1 MHSQFEEKKRFV
13 TLLAYADAVMPPIL
27 HMEDTGSDLV
37 LTNTLQEAAAII
49 TNKLLDLI
57 IIDMDFGLKL
67 VAETRPTGSIN
78 HHTPIIALV
87 DKPDTGLRTQ
97 LITAGFDDCLVKPLS
112 ASDLSGLVKFW
123 CENKVLDS
131 FLESTETLLAI
142 FRKNNGVVLKLYHK
156 LFEELP
162 QQVGTINIAL
172 NTGQYQLAFDTSH
185 KIIGSAKICY
195 LKDIEAS
202 AKALEQCLSQKKY
215 DLVEGYFLML
225 QHSVAAFIDHRQFI
239 LAYLDEQLSDK
250 Q

>member
-27 HMEDTGSDLV
+27 HMEDSDLV

-49 TNKLLDLI
+49 TSKSFDLI
-57 IIDMDFGLKL
+57 IIDMDLDGLKL

-87 DKPDTGLRTQ
+87 DTPDSGVKTQ
-97 LITAGFDDCLVKPLS
+97 LITAGFDDCLLKPLS
-112 ASDLSGLVKFW
+112 ANDLKELVKFW

-142 FRKNNGVVLKLYHK
+142 FRKNSAVVLSLYHK

-162 QQVGTINIAL
+162 QQVGTINTAL
-172 NTGQYQLAFDTSH
+172 NTGQYQLAFDTNH
-185 KIIGSAKICY
+185 KINASAKICY

-225 QHSVAAFIDHRQFI
+225 QHSVAAFIDHRQLI